1 MLRSQVGTG
10 NITLYWYVL
19 CCGFSGFVFVVASLL
34 IVFGRRKERK
44 AREKRQRDL
53 DKNP

>member
-1 MLRSQVGTG
+1 MGTG

-19 CCGFSGFVFVVASLL
+19 CCGFSGFVFVIASLL
-34 IVFGRRKERK
+34 IAFGRHKEKK
-44 AREKRQRDL
+44 AREKRLRAD